1 MKLRTPGSLVTMVG
15 AMLLVGVGSAL
26 GQTQTPGQITQFD
39 PSLNVVDSVIT
50 QDPSGNI
57 GIGTF
62 SPAAALDV
70 AAGDVNLAG
79 NLLKGGTLFLH
90 SPGATQNNTFL
101 GKFAGNLTMT

>member
-1 MKLRTPGSLVTMVG
+1 MNRMQLCVASLVVG
-15 AMLLVGVGSAL
+15 FSVLPIKSSL

-90 SPGATQNNTFL
+90 SPGATQNNTF
-101 GKFAGNLTMT
+101 